1 MTEKTRK
8 GYSAQFKAELAV
20 KILAG
25 EATAAQ
31 LAAKHDIS
39 DRQLCRWR
47 DEELARAVDVNAP
60 AKLAEQKRQ
69 LRARQDKSE
78 KLSKIVDFCSGQ
90 IAEMM
95 PLAERKKLAQKAVSR
110 GISKTAAARMMG
122 LSGTVAKPK

>member
-1 MTEKTRK
+1 M
-8 GYSAQFKAELAV
+8 
-20 KILAG
+20 
-25 EATAAQ
+25 Q

-39 DRQLCRWR
+39 NRQLCRWR

-110 GISKTAAARMMG
+110 GISKTAAAKMMG
-122 LSGTVAKPK
+122 MSGKTVAKPK